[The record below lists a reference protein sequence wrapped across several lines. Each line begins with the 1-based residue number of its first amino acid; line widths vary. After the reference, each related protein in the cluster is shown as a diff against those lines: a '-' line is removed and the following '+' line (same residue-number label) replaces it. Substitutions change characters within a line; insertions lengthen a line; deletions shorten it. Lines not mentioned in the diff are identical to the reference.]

1 MIDNQLHVDGGV
13 VDNLPIETMYKYPVR
28 HIIAISL
35 TQLKS
40 QNVAFDETPSGFS
53 LAWDKLTGEK
63 KFRLP
68 GITSILINSLTLNS
82 RQKQELSKSGVALY
96 LEMELPGISML
107 DDSKWK
113 EIIQKGYDQMKES
126 LENMS
131 SEEKFWVNPKKLRS
145 KTKRKIITLYIK

>member
-40 QNVAFDETPSGFS
+40 QNVVFDETPSAFS
-53 LAWDKLTGEK
+53 LVWDKLTNRK
-63 KFRLP
+63 KFKLP

-96 LEMELPGISML
+96 VEMELRGISMM
-107 DDSKWK
+107 DDRKWK
-113 EIIQKGYDQMKES
+113 EIIQKGYEQMKET
-126 LENMS
+126 LENMGP
-131 SEEKFWVNPKKLRS
+131 EENFWNTPS
-145 KTKRKIITLYIK
+145 D